1 MLTCVANV
9 GKIMTNFERT
19 LRGFDAN
26 LCCKCCLDMI
36 KDLDHVFRFCIK
48 VRLFFHPLL
57 MMTTCVIPNNFLL
70 WSGFPRT

>member
-1 MLTCVANV
+1 
-9 GKIMTNFERT
+9 MTNFERT

-48 VRLFFHPLL
+48 IRLFFPSFVDDDYLCYTQQL
-57 MMTTCVIPNNFLL
+57 SFMEWF
-70 WSGFPRT
+70 S